1 MKGTIVSTWVKTCK
15 RLYGDDIVAKCIEL
29 TGWEKN
35 RVFTPLEDVSDKQIF
50 GFIDRVAEAVGKEP
64 KEVWGVIGENNLKTF
79 AEDYPMFFKK
89 VELFKFLKGLNDVH
103 AIVVKR
109 IKGANPPTLVLEQI
123 SEKTAHF
130 TYISERGLFE
140 YFLGL
145 LRGSSKYFNEKV
157 KIEEIS
163 RENNSLK
170 VKIEFENP
178 IKKKKDFKFNKILSL
193 SIISDLG
200 VKAAIPVC
208 IGSLIVGIPLA
219 GVLNGSVISL
229 VVTIITIVTVK
240 GLLSPLKYI
249 KNEVKNINQDNNIK
263 DIIGTND
270 MLSDIHLDILNG
282 KDTMKKESEEL
293 KLIANELVA
302 FIESMHLT
310 IEEMKGNT
318 TEIGSFSSKVESLA
332 LEQDK
337 NTEKL
342 VFQTNDNIMALYDL
356 IESENKNKTQL
367 DKAVEK
373 INENYSS
380 VDKSSS
386 NIKGALDSF
395 NVVKKKSTALQNKV
409 KDITEIVALVSGIAK
424 QTNLL
429 ALNASIEAAR
439 AGEQGRGFSVVAE
452 EVRKLAEQS
461 EKAVKDING
470 NLLMFIGEID
480 NLALNIGEQYEVLEG
495 ETNSLENIRQISYEA
510 TNLIQVVA
518 EETNGNIDKLNK
530 EAISVTE
537 IFRSIDSL
545 AAIGV
550 ENANT
555 SKLVGEDIDEF
566 NKDIDSMIENLE
578 KIKTIAMG
586 LSV

>member
-15 RLYGDDIVAKCIEL
+15 RLYGDDVVVKCIEL
-29 TGWEKN
+29 TGWERN
-35 RVFTPLEDVSDKQIF
+35 RVFTPLEDVNDKQIF
-50 GFIDRVAEAVGKEP
+50 GFIDRVAQAVGKDI

-89 VELFKFLKGLNDVH
+89 VELFKFLKALNDVH

-109 IKGANPPTLVLEQI
+109 IKGANPPALVLEQI

-145 LRGSSKYFNEKV
+145 LSGSSKYFNEKV

-200 VKAAIPVC
+200 VKASIPVC
-208 IGSLIVGIPLA
+208 IGSLIIGVPLS
-219 GVLNGSVISL
+219 GVVNGSIISL
-229 VVTIITIVTVK
+229 IVTIITIVTVN
-240 GLLSPLKYI
+240 GLLSPLKDI
-249 KNEVKNINQDNNIK
+249 KNEVKNMNKDNNIK

-270 MLSDIHLDILNG
+270 ILSDIHLDILDG

-318 TEIGSFSSKVESLA
+318 TEIGSFSAKVESLA

-342 VFQTNDNIMALYDL
+342 VFKTNDNIMALYDL

-380 VDKSSS
+380 VDKSSN
-386 NIKGALDSF
+386 NIRGALDSF

-409 KDITEIVALVSGIAK
+409 KDITEIVSLVSGIAK